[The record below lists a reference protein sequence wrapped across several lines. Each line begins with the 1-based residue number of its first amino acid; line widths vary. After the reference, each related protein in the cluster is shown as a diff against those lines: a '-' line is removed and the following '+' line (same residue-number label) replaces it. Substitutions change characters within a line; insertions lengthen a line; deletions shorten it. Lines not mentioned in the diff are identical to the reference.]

1 MNFFSPYC
9 HEFVRVAA
17 CVPRMAI
24 GDPEFNIDQ
33 TLRLVR
39 RGDSEKIAVMIF
51 PELGISAYAIDD
63 LLFQDALLDRVE
75 AALDAIANASRDLFP
90 LIVVGAPLR
99 RRGQLF
105 NCAVVCH
112 RGAILG
118 IVPKSYLPNYR
129 EFYEA
134 RHFTSGADIR
144 SAEIQVGGRAV
155 PFGVDLMFQSRGS
168 VPFTAHVEICED
180 IWVPQP
186 PSTSAA
192 MAGAE
197 ILLN

>member
-63 LLFQDALLDRVE
+63 LLFQDAILDRVD
-75 AALDAIANASRDLFP
+75 AALAAIASASGDLFP

-118 IVPKSYLPNYR
+118 VVPKTYLPNYR

-134 RHFTSGADIR
+134 RHFASGASIR
-144 SAEIQVGGRAV
+144 DTEIQLTGRAV
-155 PFGVDLMFQSRGS
+155 PFGVDLLFQSRGS
-168 VPFTAHVEICED
+168 EPFTARGELC
-180 IWVPQP
+180 
-186 PSTSAA
+186 
-192 MAGAE
+192 
-197 ILLN
+197 